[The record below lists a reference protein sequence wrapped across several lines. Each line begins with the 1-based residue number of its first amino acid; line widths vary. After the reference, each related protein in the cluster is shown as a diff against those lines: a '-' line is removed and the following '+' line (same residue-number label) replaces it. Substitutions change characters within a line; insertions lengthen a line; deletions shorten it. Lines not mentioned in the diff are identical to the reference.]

1 MKNRKTIK
9 MGFLALLM
17 SMNSIAFAQE
27 SSTKKE
33 KQIVRNDVFFNTA
46 ETGPHT
52 LTLTVKKLKSDDG
65 FVFLG
70 LVDKNKN
77 QIART
82 KVKIVDKIAVI
93 KIDSLPSG
101 TYAIQY
107 YHDINSNGKLD
118 TGAFGIPEEGYGS
131 SNDARGFMGPP
142 DFGDMIFELKED
154 LALEM
159 KTVN

>member
-1 MKNRKTIK
+1 MKNRTTMKI
-9 MGFLALLM
+9 GFLALLM

-70 LVDKNKN
+70 LVDENKN

-142 DFGDMIFELKED
+142 DFVDMIFELKED

>member
-1 MKNRKTIK
+1 MKNRTTIK

-33 KQIVRNDVFFNTA
+33 KQIVRNGVYFNSA
-46 ETGPHT
+46 ETGSHT
-52 LTLTVKKLKSDDG
+52 LNLTVKKLKSDDG

-70 LVDKNKN
+70 LVDENKN
-77 QIART
+77 QVARA
-82 KVKIVDKIAVI
+82 KVKIVNKVATVQ
-93 KIDSLPSG
+93 IDSLPSG
-101 TYAIQY
+101 TYAVQY
-107 YHDINSNGKLD
+107 YHDINSNEKLD

-142 DFGDMIFELKED
+142 DFADMIFELKED